1 MVSFGLSY
9 FKNKEITKSK
19 EELSLEARAIVGD
32 KKAFC
37 SLIREHKL
45 SLYRVARGILNNESD
60 IEDALSNCI
69 LKAYKNIGKLSQEKF
84 FKTWLTRI
92 LINECKNIIK
102 KNKDYYIEDD
112 KLININ
118 VYNDTYK
125 DVDLQNALLELDER
139 IRETIILYYYED
151 MKQTDIAKLLDIN
164 EATVRSRIFK
174 GKEKLRTVLK
184 DYNNEKVSNL

>member
-19 EELSLEARAIVGD
+19 EELSLEVRAIAGD

-118 VYNDTYK
+118 IYNDTYK

-151 MKQTDIAKLLDIN
+151 MNQTDIAKLLDIN

>member
-102 KNKDYYIEDD
+102 KNKDYYIRDD

>member
-112 KLININ
+112 KFININ